1 MVGLLRFHQQPS
13 TLSSHLNAFLFCLC
27 ICTLLSDQ
35 LKVAD
40 ELRMFAAVD
49 PKLHSQPG
57 PKRLLR
63 WLNDWEPLSR
73 GARSTPGLCWKSPT
87 NEWRFFKDGFSTFK
101 VLKHEMPFGRLIK
114 SCSLDAFCFHEL
126 SRVNA
131 FVFWWVRH
139 MKHTRRIKFFGP
151 SPPARAQRCGMVT
164 GWLAEQVSCLTG
176 TTQRFFFSIGFW
188 TLKAISAWLLGQL
201 VAYSSLI
208 FFLVHA
214 SMSCLVLMGLIFR
227 WNAWDAENFI
237 FVLPDKLSQK
247 QVPQPALD

>member
-1 MVGLLRFHQQPS
+1 MCNTGNTPSFSSLDPSPHSPHPEPDPRNWHQS
-13 TLSSHLNAFLFCLC
+13 RL
-27 ICTLLSDQ
+27 
-35 LKVAD
+35 
-40 ELRMFAAVD
+40 AAVQVARQD
-49 PKLHSQPG
+49 FAGRAPQKFHVSSKMCFRG
-57 PKRLLR
+57 R
-63 WLNDWEPLSR
+63 WGWSV
-73 GARSTPGLCWKSPT
+73 KSILAA
-87 NEWRFFKDGFSTFK
+87 
-101 VLKHEMPFGRLIK
+101 V
-114 SCSLDAFCFHEL
+114 
-126 SRVNA
+126 SRVNK
-131 FVFWWVRH
+131 FL
-139 MKHTRRIKFFGP
+139 KHTRRIKFFGP